1 MNLGFAV
8 SLSGCD
14 LEQMARQCSRSLDQL
29 TEGETRCPQLR
40 VFLRIKRGRLG
51 SAQPQMTLAK
61 YSLYSYHLN
70 QPLAAGLEKP
80 LLPHT
85 GSPHRA
91 GSCAWKEQLHR
102 KLLIFGLRH
111 ESKLIFP
118 GFRVARRLRELAE

>member
-14 LEQMARQCSRSLDQL
+14 LEQMARQCSRSLDLL
-29 TEGETRCPQLR
+29 TEGKTQCSQLR

-51 SAQPQMTLAK
+51 SAQPQMMLAK
-61 YSLYSYHLN
+61 YSLYSYRYHLN

-85 GSPHRA
+85 GLSPQ
-91 GSCAWKEQLHR
+91 SWQL
-102 KLLIFGLRH
+102 
-111 ESKLIFP
+111 
-118 GFRVARRLRELAE
+118 RVEGAAPQKTVDNWFETRV